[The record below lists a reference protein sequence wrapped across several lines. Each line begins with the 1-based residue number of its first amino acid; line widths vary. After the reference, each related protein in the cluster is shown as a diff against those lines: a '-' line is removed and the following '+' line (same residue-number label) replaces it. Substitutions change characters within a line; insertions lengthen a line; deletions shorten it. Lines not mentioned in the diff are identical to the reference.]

1 MPTDT
6 HESTP
11 SSEET
16 SLSDQAV
23 ALEKFRKNSRVQYVR
38 IVVSN
43 DCCPACRELEG
54 AYEKD
59 AAPELPE
66 EACSHPMGCRCF
78 YLPFLTEIYP

>member
-1 MPTDT
+1 MQTDT
-6 HESTP
+6 QDSTQ
-11 SSEET
+11 SSNEAP
-16 SLSDQAV
+16 LSDQAI
-23 ALEKFRKNSRVQYVR
+23 ALEKFRKNSRVKYVR